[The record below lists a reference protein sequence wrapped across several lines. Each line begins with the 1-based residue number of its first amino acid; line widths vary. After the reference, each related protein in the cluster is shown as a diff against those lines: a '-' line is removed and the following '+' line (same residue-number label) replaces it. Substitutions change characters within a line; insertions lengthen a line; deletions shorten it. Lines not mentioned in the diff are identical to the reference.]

1 MPKLVSVSQTVA
13 IEQAQVNLGVTMRQL
28 MLNAGAGVAEIIR
41 RTSES
46 AVGNKKVISLVG
58 KGNNG
63 GDALVALRD
72 LAFEGWH
79 GTALIFGQR
88 STSDSLLKAV
98 RGLGCEVVYFSD
110 SETETLEKI
119 FSGEPA
125 VIDGILGTGFRLP
138 LSEEL
143 ASAMNWINAEVKRQN
158 CQVFSVDCP
167 SGVNCDTGECA
178 NEAMDADVTVCMAAV
193 KKGLLTFPAAAKTGK
208 IETVDIGITEDN
220 PEWQNVTD
228 FVADEAMLKSL
239 LPPRPLNSHKGM
251 FGKIM
256 VCGGCLEYPGAPIL
270 NGCGAY
276 AVGAGLV
283 RVAST
288 EYSMQGYSGRLI
300 EAVWLRL
307 PHTNGYLNIDG
318 IPLLERTL
326 MEQDVLIFGSGLGI
340 NSTTTEFVNSFF
352 DLVQRRKN
360 ILSRLKIVLDAD
372 GLRMITSLNRWYEKI
387 PSQTVITPH
396 PGEFRAI
403 TAGMELEGMDRLNS
417 AKIVA
422 EKWGCV
428 VVLKGAM
435 TVVAAPDGRS
445 ATIPIASP
453 ALAKAGTGDVL
464 AGMIGGFLGQGL
476 DVYDAAVLGAGI
488 HAMSGEVTST
498 IYGNSRSIMASDIYY
513 HTSEVFSK
521 LEGV

>member
-1 MPKLVSVSQTVA
+1 MPKLVSVTKTIA
-13 IEQAQVNLGVTMRQL
+13 IEQAQVNLGVSMRQL
-28 MLNAGAGVAEIIR
+28 MLNAGAGVAAVIR
-41 RTSES
+41 RSSES

-88 STSDSLLKAV
+88 SISDPLIKAV
-98 RGLGCEVVYFSD
+98 RGLGCEVVQFS
-110 SETETLEKI
+110 EEEKGSI
-119 FSGEPA
+119 EKMLHGEPA

-138 LSEEL
+138 LSAEL
-143 ASAMNWINAEVKRQN
+143 ASAMNWIKGEIKRQK

-178 NEAMDADVTVCMAAV
+178 DEAMNADITVCMAAI
-193 KKGLLTFPAAAKTGK
+193 KQGLLKFPAAARTGK

-220 PEWQNVTD
+220 PEWQSVSD
-228 FVADEAMLKSL
+228 LVVDEAMLKSL

-251 FGKIM
+251 FGKVL
-256 VCGGCLEYPGAPIL
+256 VCGGCLEYLGAPIL
-270 NGCGAY
+270 NGYGAY
-276 AVGAGLV
+276 VVGAGLV
-283 RVAST
+283 RIATT
-288 EYSMQGYSGRLI
+288 EFSMQGLCGRLP

-307 PHTNGYLNIDG
+307 PHTAGYLNAEG
-318 IPLLERTL
+318 ISSLDRSLV
-326 MEQDVLIFGSGLGI
+326 EQDVLIFGSGLGI
-340 NSTTTEFVNSFF
+340 NETTTEFVNSFV
-352 DLVQRRKN
+352 DLMQQRKN
-360 ILSRLKIVLDAD
+360 VLAGLKIVLDAD
-372 GLRMITSLNRWYEKI
+372 GLRMITSLDHWYEKM
-387 PSQTVITPH
+387 PSQTIITPH

-403 TAGMELEGMDRLNS
+403 TAEMGLEGADRLES
-417 AKIVA
+417 AKIA
-422 EKWGCV
+422 AREWNCV

-435 TVVAAPDGRS
+435 TVIAAPDGRS

-476 DVYDAAVLGAGI
+476 TSFGAGVLGAGI
-488 HAMSGEVTST
+488 HAMAGEVSSA
-498 IYGNSRSIMASDIYY
+498 IYNNNRSIMASDVYY

-521 LEGV
+521 LEED